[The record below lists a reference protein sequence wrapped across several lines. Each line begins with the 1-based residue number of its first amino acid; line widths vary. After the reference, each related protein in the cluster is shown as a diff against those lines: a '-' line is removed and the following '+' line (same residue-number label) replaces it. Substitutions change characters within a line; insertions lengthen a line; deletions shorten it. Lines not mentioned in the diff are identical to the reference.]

1 MNLISLL
8 YIFVILNIN
17 IMKSVSLK
25 IDQHIFEETE
35 DVLTHLNKS
44 RNKYINEAIHHYNQV
59 QKRNVLKKKLQKE
72 SYDVREDSMSVLQEF
87 ENIDYVD

>member
-1 MNLISLL
+1 
-8 YIFVILNIN
+8 
-17 IMKSVSLK
+17 MKSVSLK

-35 DVLTHLNKS
+35 DVLAHLDKS

-59 QKRNVLKKKLQKE
+59 QKRKVLKEKLQKE
-72 SYDVREDSMSVLQEF
+72 SYAVREDSLSVLKEF